1 MFKMRI
7 LNQCFK
13 KIQVKGLINEYLLSL
28 CNLILSLCQQ
38 AFTDHQIKEETLVVI
53 VKL

>member
-1 MFKMRI
+1 MI
-7 LNQCFK
+7 P
-13 KIQVKGLINEYLLSL
+13 LITI
-28 CNLILSLCQQ
+28 LILSLCQQ